1 MSSKPLATPAVEF
14 GWCHDTTATEAILGI
29 LLAYDD
35 PAYIS
40 HSELQYGVAEDIGR
54 WATDRAAK
62 ARTYVAGLLS
72 NASDDEVMVA
82 TATQDSVIV
91 GFALVEISRLNPERP
106 FATIHDVLFSPAV
119 RGHGLGSALFD
130 WLAEQCRA
138 RGVARFFLE
147 SGVDN
152 HRAHHFFERHG
163 FRQTSIVMMRDL

>member
-1 MSSKPLATPAVEF
+1 MSSEPLMTHQVRF
-14 GWCHDTTATEAILGI
+14 DWCHDTSATEVILDI

-54 WATDRAAK
+54 WSPDRAVK
-62 ARTYVAGLLS
+62 ARQYAANLLG
-72 NASDDEVMVA
+72 NADGGETMVA
-82 TATQDSVIV
+82 TATQNGTIV
-91 GFALVEISRLNPERP
+91 GFALVEISQLNPDRP
-106 FATIHDVLFSPAV
+106 FATIHDVLFSPDV
-119 RGHGLGSALFD
+119 RGQGLGSALFD

-138 RGVARFFLE
+138 RGVTRFFLE

>member
-1 MSSKPLATPAVEF
+1 MSSEPSPTHPVQFA
-14 GWCHDTTATEAILGI
+14 WCHDATATDAILGI

-40 HSELQYGVAEDIGR
+40 HSELQYGVAEGIGR
-54 WATDRAAK
+54 WATDRATK
-62 ARTYVAGLLS
+62 ARTYVTGLLADTS
-72 NASDDEVMVA
+72 SDETMVA
-82 TATQDSVIV
+82 TATQNGTIV

-106 FATIHDVLFSPAV
+106 FATIHDVLFSPSV
-119 RGHGLGSALFD
+119 RGQGLGSALFD
-130 WLAEQCRA
+130 WLADQCRA
-138 RGVARFFLE
+138 HGVTRFFLE

>member
-1 MSSKPLATPAVEF
+1 MSSEPPETHAVRF
-14 GWCHDTTATEAILGI
+14 DWCHDAMATDAILGI

-40 HSELQYGVAEDIGR
+40 HSELQYGVAADIGR
-54 WATDRAAK
+54 WAQDRAAK
-62 ARTYVAGLLS
+62 ARAYVAGLLA
-72 NASDDEVMVA
+72 NTGDDETMVA
-82 TATQDSVIV
+82 TATQDGTIV
-91 GFALVEISRLNPERP
+91 GFALVEISRLNAERP

-138 RGVARFFLE
+138 RSVTRFFLE

-152 HRAHHFFERHG
+152 HPAHHFFERHG

>member
-1 MSSKPLATPAVEF
+1 MSSDSPPTHPVTF
-14 GWCHDTTATEAILGI
+14 DWCHDATATDAILGI

-54 WATDRAAK
+54 WAPDRAAK
-62 ARTYVAGLLS
+62 ARRYATELLS
-72 NASDDEVMVA
+72 NAAGDETMIA
-82 TATQDSVIV
+82 TATQDRTIV

-119 RGHGLGSALFD
+119 RGHGYGGALFD
-130 WLAEQCRA
+130 WLSEQCRA
-138 RGVARFFLE
+138 RGVTRFFLE